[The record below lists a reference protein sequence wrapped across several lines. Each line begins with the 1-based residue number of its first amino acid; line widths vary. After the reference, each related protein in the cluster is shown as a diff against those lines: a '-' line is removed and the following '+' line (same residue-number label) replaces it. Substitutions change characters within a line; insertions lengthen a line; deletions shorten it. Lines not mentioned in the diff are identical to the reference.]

1 MRKVRTLVIA
11 TRELHGRHGP
21 CACGA
26 DVCVRFAGE
35 IITRNVK
42 GTDGLTAFQCAFQR
56 VSHPRAMLPAR
67 EKKILFL
74 EASKKNIQITDKFS
88 DGIFLGIKEGSEE
101 FIVGTPAGWVVCRTV
116 KRRPREDAADRVFFN
131 SIRETPRRLLPDDE
145 PREPTEPREQ
155 LLRID
160 VRPVLTD
167 LLPPFSTEP
176 AKPRRVYTRNS
187 GELARDGY
195 TPGRIGCEAAITRG
209 PSRDHTEQCRTRII
223 QAMSSDVVFSARVR
237 DAHERM
243 SRQVSDAQP
252 DMKKVNPRLTLFN
265 PRFPHE
271 TNFLY
276 LSRMVDRH
284 RHQHHHLQFPL
295 LYTCDLMTV
304 TSTGRTVSGCR
315 WS

>member
-1 MRKVRTLVIA
+1 MLRELKERFGASAGMVRNAINHVKEKVRTLVIA

-42 GTDGLTAFQCAFQR
+42 GTDGLTAFQRAFQR
-56 VSHPRAMLPAR
+56 VSHPRAMRKDLVP
-67 EKKILFL
+67 
-74 EASKKNIQITDKFS
+74 
-88 DGIFLGIKEGSEE
+88 GSEQE
-101 FIVGTPAGWVVCRTV
+101 EYSDHGQAFGRYLPESQESNCCELMYVLCLLIFFLRSSQNQPSRVACTLETQVSWLETGTHL
-116 KRRPREDAADRVFFN
+116 DASA
-131 SIRETPRRLLPDDE
+131 
-145 PREPTEPREQ
+145 
-155 LLRID
+155 
-160 VRPVLTD
+160 
-167 LLPPFSTEP
+167 
-176 AKPRRVYTRNS
+176 AKP
-187 GELARDGY
+187 
-195 TPGRIGCEAAITRG
+195 AITRG

-243 SRQVSDAQP
+243 SCQVSDAQP
-252 DMKKVNPRLTLFN
+252 DLKKVNPRLTSFN